1 MRILQL
7 HDETWDSGIAHYAL
21 TLARELSRQGL
32 RVFFWAAAG
41 SFALKKAEEA
51 GLAALGISRPWLR
64 LPGLRRRVGD
74 LGIELINAHTGSSH
88 SLAAALAW
96 GRRIAV
102 VRTRADARPPAS
114 HPLARLLARRTQAF
128 IAPNTRIRQQL
139 RGAFPSVRVELVLP
153 GIPAPEPSPLP
164 DSPVVG
170 ILGRLDPV
178 KGHQDMLAAAGLLRG
193 RFPEARFL
201 AAGDGRPE
209 RLARLQGLAHG
220 RGMEFLG
227 YVEDSAAFM
236 ARCRIG
242 VVASVYSEAVS
253 RAALEWMSLGRPL
266 VATSVG
272 GLPDLL
278 AEGETGFLVPPGN
291 PGQLAQALARLLE
304 SPELA
309 FAMGAKARERFE
321 GLFGL
326 KRLAEETES
335 AYQEALRGLFAS

>member
-1 MRILQL
+1 MKILQL
-7 HDETWDSGIAHYAL
+7 HDEPWDSGIAHYAL
-21 TLARELSRQGL
+21 TLAQELSRRGH

-41 SFALKKAEEA
+41 SFALRKAEET
-51 GLAALGISRPWLR
+51 GLEALGISRPWLR
-64 LPGLRRRVGD
+64 LPGLRRRVRD
-74 LGIELINAHTGSSH
+74 LGIEVINAHTGSSH

-96 GRRIAV
+96 GRRSAV
-102 VRTRADARPPAS
+102 VRTRAEARPPAS

-128 IAPNTRIRQQL
+128 IAPNTSIRGQL
-139 RGAFPSVRVELVLP
+139 RDAFPSVRVELVLP
-153 GIPAPEPSPLP
+153 GIPAPELSPLP

-178 KGHQDMLAAAGLLRG
+178 KGHEDMLEAARLLRR

-220 RGMEFLG
+220 GGMEFLG
-227 YVEDSAAFM
+227 YVEDAPAFI

-242 VVASVYSEAVS
+242 VVASVSSEAVS

-278 AEGETGFLVPPGN
+278 AEGETGFLVPPAN
-291 PGQLAQALARLLE
+291 PRQLSQALERLLS
-304 SPELA
+304 SPDLA
-309 FAMGAKARERFE
+309 RAMGRKARERFE

-326 KRLAEETES
+326 ERLAAQTEELY
-335 AYQEALRGLFAS
+335 AEALRSVLPS